1 MRRFAPMVPAPLL
14 ELRGVTRAWG
24 PHEVLSGI
32 DLELGAGHVVG
43 VKGPNGA
50 GKTTLLRIVA
60 GVLRPTA
67 GDVLLGG
74 LHPEYDGREYRRRV
88 GLLSAGDRGL
98 YPRLSVRRHLQLAAA
113 IALMEPD
120 AGRQAVERGLEAFA
134 LAPFADLPA
143 QRLSLG
149 QRQRARLALTF
160 LHRPDAVV
168 LDEPTNS
175 LDEEGRELLV
185 AELERLRARGGAA
198 VCCDPSGHE
207 DTLGTD
213 AGFELREGRLHAA

>member
-1 MRRFAPMVPAPLL
+1 MLSAELL
-14 ELRGVTRAWG
+14 ELRGVTRVWG

-32 DLELGAGHVVG
+32 DLELGPGRVVG
-43 VKGPNGA
+43 IKGPNGA
-50 GKTTLLRIVA
+50 GKTTLLRIAA

-67 GDVLLGG
+67 GDVVLDG
-74 LHPEYDGREYRRRV
+74 LHPEYDRREYLRRV

-98 YPRLSVRRHLQLAAA
+98 YPRLSVRRHLHLAAA

-120 AGRQAVERGLEAFA
+120 AGREAVERGLDAFA
-134 LAPFADLPA
+134 LAPFADRPA

-149 QRQRARLALTF
+149 QRQRARLAMTF
-160 LHRPDAVV
+160 LHRPDVVV

-185 AELERLRARGGAA
+185 AELGSLRARGGAA
-198 VCCDPSGHE
+198 VCCDPSGHD

-213 AGFELREGRLHAA
+213 AAFELRDGRLHAA